1 MPFAAV
7 TQTSGQS
14 FVFRLGT
21 FKELQAQPGQADLDR
36 ISKGIDRGV
45 IPSTSLF
52 ALQTPVQLGSL
63 QNNRYPVIRGLK
75 VGQNVI
81 TSNLLSLRHGV
92 PVKVKN

>member
-1 MPFAAV
+1 M
-7 TQTSGQS
+7 
-14 FVFRLGT
+14 
-21 FKELQAQPGQADLDR
+21 
-36 ISKGIDRGV
+36 
-45 IPSTSLF
+45 
-52 ALQTPVQLGSL
+52 QLGSL